1 MITDIDSISI
11 SLTDILICRQ
21 TKHDMIEQTPAF
33 AELGTAKP
41 ELVHISI
48 FDIVSFSISI
58 TDIAIT
64 SI

>member
-21 TKHDMIEQTPAF
+21 TKHDMIEQTLAF
-33 AELGTAKP
+33 AELGTAQPK
-41 ELVHISI
+41 LVHASI